1 MSKNERMVG
10 ISRRTLV
17 KSTAIG
23 SLALA
28 AGGFSLPFTL
38 RSAAAAVQQAREKV
52 VWGACSVNCGSRCAL
67 RLHVKDNEVTW
78 VETDNTGSDEYG
90 NHQVRACL
98 RGRSIRRRIN
108 HPDRLNYPMKRV
120 GKRGEGKF
128 ERISWD
134 EALDTIASS
143 LKKTVEQYGNE
154 AVYIQYSSGIVG
166 GNMTRSSPSA
176 SAVKR
181 LMNCYGGSLNQYGS
195 YSTAQISCAMPYTY
209 GSNDGNSTTDI
220 ENSKLV
226 VMFGNNP
233 AETRM
238 SGGGI
243 TYLLEKAREK
253 SNAKMIVIDPRYT
266 DTAAGREDKWLP
278 IRPGTDAALVAGIAW
293 VLINENLVDQP
304 FLDKYCVGYDEK
316 TLPADAP
323 KNGHYKAYILGEGDD
338 KTAKTPQW
346 ASQITGIPEDRI
358 IKLAR
363 EIGTAKPAYICQ
375 GWGPQRQAN
384 GELTARAIAML
395 PILTGNVGISGGN
408 SGARESTYTITI
420 ERLPVL
426 DNPVKT
432 SISCFSWTDAIDHGP
447 QMTAIRDGVRG
458 KDKLDVPIKFIWNY
472 AGNTLVN
479 QHSDIN
485 KTHEILQDES
495 KCEMIVVIENFMTSS
510 AKYADILL
518 PDLMTVEQ
526 EDIIPNDYAGNMG
539 YLIFLQPVTSE
550 KFERKPIYWIL
561 SEVAKR
567 LGPDVYQKFTEGRTQ
582 EQWLQHLYAK
592 MLAKDP
598 ALPSYDELKKM
609 GIYKRKDPNGHF
621 VAYKAFR
628 DDPEA
633 NPLKTPSG
641 KIEIYSSR
649 LAEIARTWE
658 LEKDEVISPLPVY
671 ASTFEGWNSPERRT
685 FPLQLFGFHYKSRTH
700 STYGNIDLLKAA
712 CRQEVWINP
721 IDAQKRGIANGDMV
735 RVFNH
740 RGEVRLPAKVTP
752 RILPG
757 VSAMG
762 QGAWHEANMS
772 GDKIDHGGCVNTLT
786 SRAIAMLSVLTGNV
800 GINGGNSGVREGSWD
815 LGVEWFP
822 MLENPV
828 KTQISVFTWTD
839 AIDHGTEMTATR
851 DGVRGKEKLDVPIK
865 FLWCYASNTLINQ
878 HGDINHT
885 HEVLQDDSKCE
896 MIVGIDHFMT
906 ASAKYCDILLPDLMP
921 TEQEDLISHESAGN
935 MGYVI
940 LAQPATSAKF
950 ERKPIYWMLSEVA
963 KRLGPDVYQTFTEG
977 RSQHEWIKYLHAK
990 TKERNPEMPDYEEM
1004 KTTGIFKKKC
1014 PEEHYVA
1021 FRAFREDPQANP
1033 LKTPSGK
1040 IEIYSERLA
1049 KIADTWELKKDE
1061 IIHPLPAYT
1070 PGFDGWDDPLRK
1082 TYPLQLTGFHYKA
1095 RTHSSYGNIDVLQ
1108 QACPQE
1114 VWINPIDAQAR
1125 GIRHGD
1131 TVRVFNNNGEM
1142 LIAAKVTPRILPGV
1156 TAIGQGAWLKADMF
1170 GDRVD
1175 HGGSINILTS
1185 HRPSPLAKGNPSHS
1199 NLVQIEKV

>member
-1 MSKNERMVG
+1 MSKNEQMVG

-38 RSAAAAVQQAREKV
+38 RSAAAAVQQASEKV

-78 VETDNTGSDEYG
+78 VETDNTGNDEYG

-266 DTAAGREDKWLP
+266 DTAAGREDEWLP

-346 ASQITGIPEDRI
+346 ASQITGIPVDRI

-384 GELTARAIAML
+384 GE
-395 PILTGNVGISGGN
+395 
-408 SGARESTYTITI
+408 
-420 ERLPVL
+420 
-426 DNPVKT
+426 
-432 SISCFSWTDAIDHGP
+432 
-447 QMTAIRDGVRG
+447 Q
-458 KDKLDVPIKFIWNY
+458 
-472 AGNTLVN
+472 
-479 QHSDIN
+479 
-485 KTHEILQDES
+485 
-495 KCEMIVVIENFMTSS
+495 
-510 AKYADILL
+510 
-518 PDLMTVEQ
+518 
-526 EDIIPNDYAGNMG
+526 
-539 YLIFLQPVTSE
+539 
-550 KFERKPIYWIL
+550 
-561 SEVAKR
+561 
-567 LGPDVYQKFTEGRTQ
+567 
-582 EQWLQHLYAK
+582 
-592 MLAKDP
+592 
-598 ALPSYDELKKM
+598 
-609 GIYKRKDPNGHF
+609 
-621 VAYKAFR
+621 
-628 DDPEA
+628 
-633 NPLKTPSG
+633 
-641 KIEIYSSR
+641 
-649 LAEIARTWE
+649 
-658 LEKDEVISPLPVY
+658 
-671 ASTFEGWNSPERRT
+671 
-685 FPLQLFGFHYKSRTH
+685 
-700 STYGNIDLLKAA
+700 
-712 CRQEVWINP
+712 
-721 IDAQKRGIANGDMV
+721 
-735 RVFNH
+735 
-740 RGEVRLPAKVTP
+740 
-752 RILPG
+752 
-757 VSAMG
+757 
-762 QGAWHEANMS
+762 
-772 GDKIDHGGCVNTLT
+772 T

-1049 KIADTWELKKDE
+1049 TIADTWELKKDE

>member
-1 MSKNERMVG
+1 
-10 ISRRTLV
+10 
-17 KSTAIG
+17 
-23 SLALA
+23 
-28 AGGFSLPFTL
+28 
-38 RSAAAAVQQAREKV
+38 
-52 VWGACSVNCGSRCAL
+52 
-67 RLHVKDNEVTW
+67 
-78 VETDNTGSDEYG
+78 
-90 NHQVRACL
+90 
-98 RGRSIRRRIN
+98 
-108 HPDRLNYPMKRV
+108 
-120 GKRGEGKF
+120 
-128 ERISWD
+128 
-134 EALDTIASS
+134 
-143 LKKTVEQYGNE
+143 
-154 AVYIQYSSGIVG
+154 
-166 GNMTRSSPSA
+166 
-176 SAVKR
+176 
-181 LMNCYGGSLNQYGS
+181 
-195 YSTAQISCAMPYTY
+195 
-209 GSNDGNSTTDI
+209 
-220 ENSKLV
+220 
-226 VMFGNNP
+226 
-233 AETRM
+233 
-238 SGGGI
+238 
-243 TYLLEKAREK
+243 
-253 SNAKMIVIDPRYT
+253 
-266 DTAAGREDKWLP
+266 
-278 IRPGTDAALVAGIAW
+278 
-293 VLINENLVDQP
+293 
-304 FLDKYCVGYDEK
+304 
-316 TLPADAP
+316 
-323 KNGHYKAYILGEGDD
+323 
-338 KTAKTPQW
+338 
-346 ASQITGIPEDRI
+346 
-358 IKLAR
+358 
-363 EIGTAKPAYICQ
+363 
-375 GWGPQRQAN
+375 
-384 GELTARAIAML
+384 ML

-495 KCEMIVVIENFMTSS
+495 KCEMIVIIENFMTSS

-700 STYGNIDLLKAA
+700 STYGNIVLLKAA

-786 SRAIAMLSVLTGNV
+786 
-800 GINGGNSGVREGSWD
+800 
-815 LGVEWFP
+815 
-822 MLENPV
+822 
-828 KTQISVFTWTD
+828 
-839 AIDHGTEMTATR
+839 
-851 DGVRGKEKLDVPIK
+851 
-865 FLWCYASNTLINQ
+865 TL
-878 HGDINHT
+878 
-885 HEVLQDDSKCE
+885 
-896 MIVGIDHFMT
+896 
-906 ASAKYCDILLPDLMP
+906 
-921 TEQEDLISHESAGN
+921 
-935 MGYVI
+935 
-940 LAQPATSAKF
+940 
-950 ERKPIYWMLSEVA
+950 
-963 KRLGPDVYQTFTEG
+963 
-977 RSQHEWIKYLHAK
+977 
-990 TKERNPEMPDYEEM
+990 
-1004 KTTGIFKKKC
+1004 
-1014 PEEHYVA
+1014 
-1021 FRAFREDPQANP
+1021 
-1033 LKTPSGK
+1033 
-1040 IEIYSERLA
+1040 
-1049 KIADTWELKKDE
+1049 
-1061 IIHPLPAYT
+1061 
-1070 PGFDGWDDPLRK
+1070 
-1082 TYPLQLTGFHYKA
+1082 
-1095 RTHSSYGNIDVLQ
+1095 
-1108 QACPQE
+1108 
-1114 VWINPIDAQAR
+1114 
-1125 GIRHGD
+1125 
-1131 TVRVFNNNGEM
+1131 
-1142 LIAAKVTPRILPGV
+1142 
-1156 TAIGQGAWLKADMF
+1156 
-1170 GDRVD
+1170 
-1175 HGGSINILTS
+1175 
-1185 HRPSPLAKGNPSHS
+1185 RPSPLAKGNPQHT
-1199 NLVQIEKV
+1199 NLVEIEKI